1 MKKFVIIPV
10 SILLIFLYSCAT
22 ILYGRK
28 QRVTINSEPQGAQV
42 YINGENTYETTPCK
56 IKIERKQPRNS
67 NLKREVTYE
76 LRKENYNSVEIRDEA
91 HKNYLVTYMSWIL
104 YVVPGVVDLA
114 TGANNLYQKEQFA
127 KLYPVGQV
135 VVKTDTIVQK
145 EIVYVDRGT
154 GKPEYIFEK
163 KSDVDRDIPVT
174 SSLKTRRFALIIG
187 NEDYSSHQV
196 GLTSEVDVQFAR
208 NDASAFK
215 EYAMNVMGIPERNIT
230 FLLDA
235 TSGQMKQAITKM
247 NAIIKSTYGEA
258 EVFVYYAGHGLP
270 DEVSKE
276 PYLIPVDVS
285 GKNVTD
291 GIKLAELYQKL
302 NEHPV
307 KRVTVF
313 IDACFSGG
321 AREQGLLA
329 ARAVKVRPKENPLNG
344 NMIVFTASSGD
355 QSSLPYHDQNHG
367 FFTYFL
373 LKIIKEK
380 GPDVTYN
387 DIATYL
393 KKNVELEAILVNEK
407 EQTPQVNVSPS
418 LNDDWLTWSLK

>member
-1 MKKFVIIPV
+1 
-10 SILLIFLYSCAT
+10 
-22 ILYGRK
+22 
-28 QRVTINSEPQGAQV
+28 
-42 YINGENTYETTPCK
+42 
-56 IKIERKQPRNS
+56 
-67 NLKREVTYE
+67 
-76 LRKENYNSVEIRDEA
+76 
-91 HKNYLVTYMSWIL
+91 
-104 YVVPGVVDLA
+104 
-114 TGANNLYQKEQFA
+114 
-127 KLYPVGQV
+127 
-135 VVKTDTIVQK
+135 
-145 EIVYVDRGT
+145 
-154 GKPEYIFEK
+154 
-163 KSDVDRDIPVT
+163 
-174 SSLKTRRFALIIG
+174 
-187 NEDYSSHQV
+187 
-196 GLTSEVDVQFAR
+196 
-208 NDASAFK
+208 
-215 EYAMNVMGIPERNIT
+215 
-230 FLLDA
+230 LLDA